1 MHVHNDMTNYKRIVN
16 DLIFFL
22 HNSKFCEIRFQG
34 RFAGGGSVDR
44 ELVCRAFPVA
54 QRFFMRQP
62 KVVVQKVSCLFP
74 VVKLRLEQN
83 ETSFKE

>member
-1 MHVHNDMTNYKRIVN
+1 MHVDNEMTNYKRIVN

-22 HNSKFCEIRFQG
+22 HNSKFCEFRLQG